1 MLKHFSPQ
9 GLYRAFEW
17 KARFEAVGFAPAKA
31 WRSALS
37 RQMRWALAESRIE
50 HLPAALRTNLGLV
63 VDVGTNLGQ
72 WISAFMIFAK
82 VDRIE
87 AFEPNP
93 EVFEALTAHF
103 GNRPGTRLHQLAA
116 GAERATVNLNITRGS
131 GLASIL
137 IPSETMRAQYTLA
150 MTEVIKQVPV
160 KVTPLDEVIPDDV
173 TVDLMKV
180 DVQGFEHE
188 VLRGA
193 RQTLKRTRALLI
205 ETNFASHYVGDGSFG
220 SLYAQITGE
229 MGFDFW
235 DVSPPYRGTEGQ
247 ALWADAV
254 FVNPTVL
261 TVN

>member
-1 MLKHFSPQ
+1 LLKHFSPQ

-17 KARFEAVGFAPAKA
+17 EARFEAVGFAPAKA

-37 RQMRWALAESRIE
+37 RQMRWALVESRIE

-116 GAERATVNLNITRGS
+116 GAEHTTVNLNITRGS

-160 KVTPLDEVIPDDV
+160 KVTPLDEVIPYDV

-220 SLYAQITGE
+220 SLYAQMTGE